1 MFGKVLLGLC
11 ALVLAINA
19 LPFNDQVVLANSL
32 VVGRNEDLELWICAT
47 CDESNKPLHAH
58 NVVNKKT

>member
-32 VVGRNEDLELWICAT
+32 VVGRNEDL
-47 CDESNKPLHAH
+47 
-58 NVVNKKT
+58 